1 MNLPVMEEISAS
13 RDMIQEFGGYNRN
26 FRIGDGE
33 FYDMENLTGD
43 DSIKRAEP
51 WVGPADGEAE
61 WSFCY

>member
-43 DSIKRAEP
+43 YFPILSNRQS
-51 WVGPADGEAE
+51 VG
-61 WSFCY
+61 WSGRW